1 MNEALI
7 NSVVRSVAN
16 IRNVESN
23 SVKSYDRL
31 MEIIGHICQDKMA
44 DLSASVQIAE
54 LALLIL
60 DAEIEQTKRSEE
72 IRLAGIKLYWDKK
85 LEEFSKQ

>member
-7 NSVVRSVAN
+7 NSVVRATANARSVSPEA
-16 IRNVESN
+16 I
-23 SVKSYDRL
+23 KSHDRL

-60 DAEIEQTKRSEE
+60 DAELEQTKRSEE
-72 IRLAGIKLYWDKK
+72 SRLAGIKLYWDKK
-85 LEEFSKQ
+85 LKDFSK